1 MELHP
6 GVDPAEV
13 ADLARRTHD
22 DARTTTRH
30 ARLAILRLFRATR
43 GVLAGPRAATEVGQE
58 SVAHHMDLIGRGA
71 DAARQAWYAAAAA
84 ARIAHALTHP
94 AAWEP
99 DGKLQQLRMLARRTR
114 VFAEIAEENG
124 MHAGSVA
131 EDDRGTGDD
140 PSAAPGADADP
151 ALAEA
156 VAALLHTYPPMD
168 VAAAFGTALEA
179 RGLEL
184 DYPDL
189 HLIGWEIGRSVSA
202 SLAGG
207 L

>member
-22 DARTTTRH
+22 DARTTTHH

-99 DGKLQQLRMLARRTR
+99 DGKLEQLRLLARRTR

-124 MHAGSVA
+124 MHAGC
-131 EDDRGTGDD
+131 T
-140 PSAAPGADADP
+140 AAPP
-151 ALAEA
+151 
-156 VAALLHTYPPMD
+156 
-168 VAAAFGTALEA
+168 
-179 RGLEL
+179 
-184 DYPDL
+184 
-189 HLIGWEIGRSVSA
+189 RSSRPSHSA
-202 SLAGG
+202 SRRASCRP
-207 L
+207 